1 MNHGKPWKQD
11 AWLQANNMW
20 ELILVT
26 AGGRGHGSR
35 GLCGLCWLRWLT
47 TWRILSFCLFSRNVT
62 YPIPR
67 QFDTKCWECPC
78 TGRPTMYRQTNDV
91 PADQQ
96 CTGRPTMYRQTNNVP
111 ADQQCTGRPTM
122 YRQTNNHIQSDHHLH
137 WYPQWTSGLF
147 PAAGCFRQRV
157 VSGSGLFPAAGCF
170 RQRVVSGTVLCV
182 PYRK

>member
-96 CTGRPTMYRQTNNVP
+96 CTGRPTTIFSPIIIYIDIPNEP
-111 ADQQCTGRPTM
+111 
-122 YRQTNNHIQSDHHLH
+122 
-137 WYPQWTSGLF
+137 
-147 PAAGCFRQRV
+147 AGCFRQLV
-157 VSGSGLFPAAGCF
+157 VSGSGLFPGRSC
-170 RQRVVSGTVLCV
+170 VSHIENNSKNRPLLLNITIWLRHGGNDKPVPGFLWFKALCTT
-182 PYRK
+182 R